1 MTRDEVRKIF
11 AEATDEQVNALLDHN
26 SRDIGKAKGDTAQLQ
41 ADLKA
46 AQDALSKANGTIA
59 ELEKAK
65 GDTAALQKQIDDY
78 KAADAAR
85 QQAEKE
91 AAERAEI
98 VKRMDAVLG
107 ERKFLHERMKD
118 LIVDDFAKAIA
129 DKANTGKSDADV
141 FEAIT
146 KDKGYFASQN
156 PRLNLGGYGPMD
168 DTDGLKAMRAA
179 MGLPQETKT

>member
-78 KAADAAR
+78 KAAEDKRKADAAA
-85 QQAEKE
+85 AEKRAQIAGRME
-91 AAERAEI
+91 AVLKGRAFAHERL
-98 VKRMDAVLG
+98 RDAVL
-107 ERKFLHERMKD
+107 E
-118 LIVDDFAKAIA
+118 DFTQALE
-129 DKANTGKSDADV
+129 DPQYTGKGDEAI